1 MKRIQERG
9 VTHPQNGASPCVTSV
24 TPRRPTLREVAKEA
38 TLSVEAVLL
47 DAASRH
53 RVALEA
59 RGLPFFLTPTL
70 AANLLGL
77 TTASLEAALKAE
89 GADPLPSIERQARGL
104 HRVTLRKQRGRR
116 GEVLRVTLEDAPA
129 RSAQADPEVW
139 VRLTPQ
145 AGDPS
150 RLLAALRMAQE
161 ARGGARVG
169 GGGDARSA
177 GAQEPARGL

>member
-53 RVALEA
+53 RASMEA

-77 TTASLEAALKAE
+77 TAASLEAALKAE

-104 HRVTLRKQRGRR
+104 SRVTLRKQRGRR

-150 RLLAALRMAQE
+150 RLLAALRMAQAALRVPCPAPGAVKRPGASQE
-161 ARGGARVG
+161 AL
-169 GGGDARSA
+169 
-177 GAQEPARGL
+177 PGL